1 MLRAVKQFF
10 ALKTESCFYF
20 CGYLWG
26 KWVYDILIPMKRYD
40 EFEFY
45 HPIVNLIYFASVI
58 VLCMVA
64 LHPLVQ
70 FMGLTGSF
78 SYLLYLR
85 GRSAFKPLLFSFITA
100 MGAAIFNVLFNH
112 RGATILAYFS
122 NGNPLTLESV
132 THGLALGSS
141 LACILLWFACF
152 NLIFT
157 SDRLIC
163 LTGRFSPT
171 LSLLITITLRF
182 VPLYLS
188 RLRRAAT
195 DRRVFYGEGILRGL
209 KTIETVSAQV
219 LESAVETADIM
230 RCRGLGL
237 KGRTA
242 FSPFIFRLRDV
253 IALVFIVLL
262 AALAFLLAP
271 KAEYLPVYT
280 SDNIVPAGVLAT
292 AVLMLLPT
300 GLNLIYGEIKWRHL
314 K

>member
-1 MLRAVKQFF
+1 
-10 ALKTESCFYF
+10 
-20 CGYLWG
+20 
-26 KWVYDILIPMKRYD
+26 MKRYD
-40 EFEFY
+40 EFEIY

-58 VLCMVA
+58 VLCMVN
-64 LHPLVQ
+64 LHPYVQ
-70 FMGLTGSF
+70 FMGLAGSF

-100 MGAAIFNVLFNH
+100 MGAAAFNILFNH
-112 RGATILAYFS
+112 RGATILAYFR

-132 THGLALGSS
+132 THGFALGSS

-152 NLIFT
+152 NVVFT

-163 LTGRFSPT
+163 LTGRISPT
-171 LSLLITITLRF
+171 LSVLITITLRF

-195 DRRVFYGEGILRGL
+195 DRRLFYGSGLRCGL
-209 KTIETVSAQV
+209 KTIETVSVQV
-219 LESAVETADIM
+219 LESAIETADVM
-230 RCRGLGL
+230 RGRGLGL

-242 FSPFIFRLRDV
+242 FSPFKFRLRDV
-253 IALVFIVLL
+253 IALAFIVLL
-262 AALAFLLAP
+262 AVLAFLLAP

-280 SDNIVPAGVLAT
+280 SENIAPTGAFTA
-292 AVLMLLPT
+292 AVLVLLPT